1 MTDDTDDCSTAEVDG
16 LRELLRQACGAAEPD
31 EFREAVRKYK
41 ALYYKDI
48 CF

>member
-1 MTDDTDDCSTAEVDG
+1 MTDDTDDCSTAEVNG
-16 LRELLRQACGAAEPD
+16 LRELLRQAYGATELD
-31 EFREAVRKYK
+31 KFREAVWKYK